1 MSPFPFDAVLF
12 DCDGVLVDSEPLV
25 ARVLSEM
32 LSERGW
38 PLTQQQAGEIFLG
51 KSVAG
56 LAGLIEE
63 RTGKP
68 FTDEWLDE
76 FRRQRNVVLE
86 RDLTEIPGAP
96 AAVRAIQAATRGR
109 IACASGADLL
119 KVRLQ
124 LGKIGILD
132 AFAGQIFS
140 GQDQPRTKPHPDVYL
155 AAAAAL
161 GVDPTRCA
169 VIEDTVTGATAGVA
183 AGATVFGYSPGG
195 QYHSTP
201 EALRAAGAHV
211 IFESMHELPAV
222 LAAYVANAAA

>member
-32 LSERGW
+32 LTERGW
-38 PLTQQQAGEIFLG
+38 PLTQAQAGEVFLG

-56 LAGLIEE
+56 LASVIEE

-76 FRRQRNVVLE
+76 FRRQRNIALE

-96 AAVRAIQAATRGR
+96 VAVRAIHAATGGR

-119 KVRLQ
+119 KVKLQ
-124 LGKIGILD
+124 LGKVGILD
-132 AFAGQIFS
+132 AFGDHIFS

-195 QYHSTP
+195 QFHSTP

-211 IFESMHELPAV
+211 IFESMQDLPAV
-222 LAAYVANAAA
+222 LAAYSANAAA

>member
-1 MSPFPFDAVLF
+1 MPPFPFDAVLF

-32 LSERGW
+32 LTERGW
-38 PLTQQQAGEIFLG
+38 PLTPQQAGEVFLG

-56 LAGLIEE
+56 LAGLIEA

-68 FTDEWLDE
+68 FTAEWLAE
-76 FRRQRNVVLE
+76 FRDRRNVALE
-86 RDLTEIPGAP
+86 SDLVAIEGAP
-96 AAVRAIQAATRGR
+96 DAVRALRAATGGR

-119 KVRLQ
+119 KVKLQ
-124 LGKIGILD
+124 LGKVGILD
-132 AFAGQIFS
+132 AFDGYVFS
-140 GQDQPRTKPHPDVYL
+140 GEDQPNTKPHPDVYL

-161 GVDPTRCA
+161 GVDPRRCA

-195 QYHSTP
+195 PNHSAP
-201 EALRAAGAHV
+201 DALRAAGAQV
-211 IFESMHELPAV
+211 VFPSMQALPAL
-222 LAAYVANAAA
+222 LAAYPANAAA